1 MPERTIGLTI
11 FLIKP
16 NTSRA
21 ECLRAAKVTSTSE
34 FEFPDGSEA
43 SLHTF
48 STPPQP
54 PKWYKFLSAAIE
66 NPPAVL
72 SSSASAVL
80 FVSTSNRLFALT
92 FGYGRS
98 LLTPGA
104 WEEDFGLKV
113 TLNSVN
119 RTRSRQ

>member
-1 MPERTIGLTI
+1 MAGKTIGLTI

-16 NTSRA
+16 DTSHSD
-21 ECLRAAKVTSTSE
+21 CLRSSKATSTAE
-34 FEFPDGSEA
+34 FEFPDGSKA

-48 STPPQP
+48 STPPQA
-54 PKWYKFLSAAIE
+54 PKWYKFLSAAIQ
-66 NPPAVL
+66 NLPAVL

-80 FVSTSNRLFALT
+80 FVSTSNQLFALT

-104 WEEDFGLKV
+104 WEEDFGA
-113 TLNSVN
+113 
-119 RTRSRQ
+119 SRHGV